1 MAHPEG
7 FLLKLST
14 KTVELK
20 KEQPRRSDDCLNR
33 FLEKYYGKT
42 IPKSTLYRH
51 LRLAGATRLKLGVS
65 QQKVRIRCS

>member
-7 FLLKLST
+7 FLVKLST
-14 KTVELK
+14 KPLNS

-65 QQKVRIRCS
+65 QQKVRIRS